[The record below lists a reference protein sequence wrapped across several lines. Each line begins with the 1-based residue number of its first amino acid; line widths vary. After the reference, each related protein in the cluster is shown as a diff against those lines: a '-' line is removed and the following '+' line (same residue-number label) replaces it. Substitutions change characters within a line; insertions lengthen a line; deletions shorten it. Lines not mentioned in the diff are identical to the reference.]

1 MRVPSTF
8 EEQNKATKEV
18 KRSKIQ
24 ILVGKKRNHFATAG
38 ALIASISMIA
48 FSGSEKPTSQALV
61 EVSHQEIPLLQMQQ
75 GFDLGWDY
83 NTRELSL
90 DMQVDD

>member
-1 MRVPSTF
+1 MRVPSTY
-8 EEQNKATKEV
+8 EKQNKATKEV
-18 KRSKIQ
+18 NRSKIQ

-61 EVSHQEIPLLQMQQ
+61 EVNH
-75 GFDLGWDY
+75 
-83 NTRELSL
+83 
-90 DMQVDD
+90 